1 MALREGVHDMRVIR
15 RRGLVRQWG
24 VVFAI
29 ASSALVLQAQP
40 VAAVSCGAPK
50 HDIVLSSGAASP
62 GSGSTATSFSFSV
75 VYRDN
80 AGCAPSSIAV
90 TVSGA
95 GTFALAAASTNFQ
108 AGAPFRK
115 TLKLSAGSHTYRFS
129 ATSGTGKG
137 LRTVNLTAVSPSV
150 VAVAAPKPSPT
161 AKPAPTPPPQPP
173 TPKPTPRPPSAKPT
187 KAQAHSP
194 SPAPG
199 SPSGSSPSAGSP
211 SPSGDPLTA
220 GVFPGL
226 DSLGGGG
233 LSGPDSRLSPP
244 SGTVVALG
252 TLLTVLFFGGIGL
265 VLARRRDRGLEEV
278 AGEAAGASAQP
289 SLATSLAGAT
299 TGSIAATLPGV
310 PLEEMGMPRWRRP
323 SLREARQASP
333 RGGVVEPHKPILFRE
348 DPPPDIERRF
358 VRYRI
363 VRVTDAPDEILG
375 AEVGHLGEGDEV
387 EVVERKGM
395 YLRVRTPTGI
405 DGWVHRTTL
414 DEVH

>member
-15 RRGLVRQWG
+15 RRGLVRQWA

-40 VAAVSCGAPK
+40 VAAVSCGSPK
-50 HDIVLSSGAASP
+50 HDIVLSSGTASP

-80 AGCAPSSIAV
+80 AGCAPSSITV

-95 GTFALAAASTNFQ
+95 GTFALAAGGTNFQ
-108 AGAPFRK
+108 AGAPFRR

-137 LRTVNLTAVSPSV
+137 LRTVTLAAVRPSA
-150 VAVAAPKPSPT
+150 VAVTAPKQSATP
-161 AKPAPTPPPQPP
+161 KPAPTVPPPQP
-173 TPKPTPRPPSAKPT
+173 TAQPTPRPPSAKPT
-187 KAQAHSP
+187 KAPAHST

-199 SPSGSSPSAGSP
+199 SPSESSPSAGSP

-220 GVFPGL
+220 GVIPGL

-233 LSGPDSRLSPP
+233 LTGPDSRLSPP

-265 VLARRRDRGLEEV
+265 VLARRRDRGLEE
-278 AGEAAGASAQP
+278 AAAEASPQP
-289 SLATSLAGAT
+289 ALAASLAGAT
-299 TGSIAATLPGV
+299 TGSVAATIPGV